1 MCSPSFIQKYL
12 VVDEVGLVMKNV
24 LIIIS
29 SFRWGGINVALQSL
43 LKYIDSQEVRVDVFV
58 MVHSGNFENKFENCT
73 ILPKNYFVDAII
85 DHTRLKHGFTKI
97 VSGSMKVMNR
107 LTKDRFQ
114 HWLFKSVGNR
124 LASKKNYDAVIG
136 WHEGVPTTFVSH
148 IEHKNK
154 IAWIHCDYAN
164 YSSTPIERDI
174 YNRIDTVVCVSE
186 YTRGTFL
193 NIYPEL
199 ESRTRFIYN
208 ILDVDGIKAKAKD
221 SVSDDFKTD
230 KFTIVSVGRVS
241 PVKQFCRIPEIA
253 RKVVDAGCDFLWYI
267 IGPTYPGHEYDTLM
281 ENLDKY
287 GVRECVR
294 LLGGKDNPYP
304 YIAKA
309 DLLVSTSLS
318 ESWGYTI
325 NEAKVLGVPS
335 VSTDWG
341 AAKESITNG
350 ADGFIAPLESIDI
363 PIASMIKDKQLNS
376 SAKAD
381 LKNFRYDNDT
391 LSAAIIDI
399 L

>member
-1 MCSPSFIQKYL
+1 
-12 VVDEVGLVMKNV
+12 MKNI
-24 LIIIS
+24 LIVTS

-43 LKYIDSQEVRVDVFV
+43 LKYIDPQEVKVDVFV

-85 DHTRLKHGFTKI
+85 DHTRLKHGITKI
-97 VSGSMKVMNR
+97 VSGCMKVMNR
-107 LTKDRFQ
+107 LTKDCFQ
-114 HWLFKSVGNR
+114 HWVFKVVGNR
-124 LASKKNYDAVIG
+124 LASKKDYDAVIG

-148 IEHKNK
+148 INHKNK

-174 YNRIDTVVCVSE
+174 YSRIDRVVCVSE

-208 ILDVDGIKAKAKD
+208 VLDVDGIKEKAKEA
-221 SVSDDFKTD
+221 VTDDFKTD

-267 IGPTYPGHEYDTLM
+267 IGPTYPGQEYDTLM
-281 ENLDKY
+281 ENLDRY
-287 GVRECVR
+287 GVRDYVK

-341 AAKESITNG
+341 AAKESIEDGKNG
-350 ADGFIAPLESIDI
+350 YVSSIDI
-363 PIASMIKDKQLNS
+363 LDKPIAMTIEDESIIHSFKSNLLQL
-376 SAKAD
+376 K
-381 LKNFRYDNDT
+381 YDNT
-391 LSAAIIDI
+391 CLINSIVE
-399 L
+399 LL